1 MACCGGFKL
10 DAGSGCCFEPTSC
23 CPPINKPINGKHHN
37 KHCPIHGKNKKEKYI
52 PIQLI
57 TDNGCPIHSKF
68 HESSCPIHKNNV
80 IIPIRFDKPCQSGNG
95 KDSSCNSITG
105 THHKVVKLK
114 VGDHSKNFC
123 DADNGHKTKP
133 VQADT
138 IFDKVPGRQRDI
150 LTIPICY
157 NMAFFDH
164 PLPCSAD
171 MVKKTTEDCPRFS
184 VNPKNFKVTNNSNNK
199 GHENSD
205 VDMFYLTEESDGEED
220 AKIIKEIKG
229 DFVDKRS
236 FWSSGRKID
245 KTCDTSGLL
254 ECGVDQRGDSIFV
267 ETMHR
272 QTFKGNKESFKMNL
286 DDRNVHFKT
295 NSSNTSDKSSVKS
308 GPITKEKENNL
319 LQAWIKSLRISE
331 NLESRKV
338 VNNTDH
344 AHHQRPFH
352 DKLTFSGGTATQQYR
367 DKRYFFGKGITGG
380 RAKNQNTGSF
390 TALDEMENDQQQVPQ
405 KAITLQNNKLPTLN
419 NSNIFQDKM
428 TSQTQAKVSK
438 QGSSNQPT
446 EDESPRKSSRA
457 TSRSKKPK
465 KVRENRNFIR
475 RNILGVKSYR
485 KTIGVSSHQHLD
497 NFQNRAS
504 SKIKVRKN
512 PVKSCPDTP
521 TNAGSRFEDI
531 RTWCFN
537 LPSQN
542 KSMECNFVD
551 DSRLDEKTEKPEE
564 SKESKEPKETKDPEP
579 KYPNTEKALIVN
591 PKTGSIKSIS
601 FEIDESEKNKV
612 LLKEDGDLHLPVISL
627 KSGNRL
633 SSKVSCE
640 TQPTAF
646 TDEQIQ
652 KDIFQIKGFLYETVG
667 ADRETLY
674 ISYNNLKKLVHSYSK
689 RLHLKKREENQSGDM
704 TLLLRDS
711 VDA

>member
-1 MACCGGFKL
+1 MACCGGFKH
-10 DAGSGCCFEPTSC
+10 DQSRCCFEQTTC
-23 CPPINKPINGKHHN
+23 CTPFDKAFNGKHRD
-37 KHCPIHGKNKKEKYI
+37 KHCPIHGTNKNEKYI

-68 HESSCPIHKNNV
+68 HDFKCPKHKNNV
-80 IIPIRFDKPCQSGNG
+80 IIPIRFDKPCQSGNS
-95 KDSSCNSITG
+95 KDSCCNSMTG
-105 THHKVVKLK
+105 THKVMKLK
-114 VGDHSKNFC
+114 LGPNSKTCCNL
-123 DADNGHKTKP
+123 DNEQKAKP
-133 VQADT
+133 VPANT
-138 IFDKVPGRQRDI
+138 IFDKIPGRQMDI
-150 LTIPICY
+150 LSIPICY

-171 MVKKTTEDCPRFS
+171 MIKKTTDDCPRFS

-199 GHENSD
+199 SHENSD

-236 FWSSGRKID
+236 FWSYGRKID

-267 ETMHR
+267 ETKHR
-272 QTFKGNKESFKMNL
+272 QTFKGNKESAKMNF
-286 DDRNVHFKT
+286 DDRNVHFKSH
-295 NSSNTSDKSSVKS
+295 NSNTSDKSSVKS
-308 GPITKEKENNL
+308 GPITKEKENSL
-319 LQAWIKSLRISE
+319 LQAWIKSLRLSE
-331 NLESRKV
+331 NLESRKA
-338 VNNTDH
+338 VNNTEH
-344 AHHQRPFH
+344 MHHQRPFH
-352 DKLTFSGGTATQQYR
+352 DKLTLSGGVATQQNR
-367 DKRYFFGKGITGG
+367 DKRYLLGKTLTGG

-390 TALDEMENDQQQVPQ
+390 TALDEMESDQQPVFQ
-405 KAITLQNNKLPTLN
+405 KTITLPNNKLPTLN

-428 TSQTQAKVSK
+428 TFQTQAKVSK
-438 QGSSNQPT
+438 HLSSNHPN

-457 TSRSKKPK
+457 TSRSKRPK
-465 KVRENRNFIR
+465 KPRESRNFIR

-485 KTIGVSSHQHLD
+485 KTVGVSSHQHLD
-497 NFQNRAS
+497 NSQSRAS

-512 PVKSCPDTP
+512 LVKSCPDTP

-531 RTWCFN
+531 RSWCFN

-542 KSMECNFVD
+542 KPVECNFVD
-551 DSRLDEKTEKPEE
+551 ESRLDEETDER
-564 SKESKEPKETKDPEP
+564 KESKELKETKDPEL

-633 SSKVSCE
+633 SSKVSYE
-640 TQPTAF
+640 TQPTTF

-689 RLHLKKREENQSGDM
+689 RLHLKKREENPSGDM